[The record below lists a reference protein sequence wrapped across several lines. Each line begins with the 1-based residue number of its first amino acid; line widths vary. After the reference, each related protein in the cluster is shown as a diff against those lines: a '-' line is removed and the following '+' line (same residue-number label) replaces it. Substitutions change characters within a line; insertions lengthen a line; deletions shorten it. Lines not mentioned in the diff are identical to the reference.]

1 MSTSLYWDGV
11 SGATSHGASTTTTT
25 TKPII
30 EGVTYDSLVYD
41 TEEGARSKTI
51 GKQLFELTSEEISAV
66 QLYAEKNAS
75 PLGTLD
81 TLVQVHNRDSEAHH
95 DIRVQLSN
103 LHEFAHKVA
112 SVWSTEGA
120 FSGTTVLPWK
130 YCVFDITDCTLSTDE
145 TVWIAPA
152 NESYDVIVRLGTA
165 KAVSGTYKIEFLK
178 NGTEVLYSVQ
188 GTASSNVITASKAG
202 VLLNAG
208 DKLSVRFT
216 APSEVLLVST
226 RTSLIIDN
234 HGKVLA
240 KRSADYRQSAIGGVV
255 SYQGTQML
263 IQTDDA
269 GKPAVVADKYLDTET
284 VLRG

>member
-11 SGATSHGASTTTTT
+11 SGAISHGASTTTTT

-41 TEEGARSKTI
+41 TEEGTRSKTI

-130 YCVFDITDCTLSTDE
+130 YCVFDITDFTLSTDE

-152 NESYDVIVRLGTA
+152 NESYDVTIRLGTA

-178 NGTEVLYSVQ
+178 NGTEVLYSTQ
-188 GTASSNVITASKAG
+188 GTASSNVITASKVG

-226 RTSLIIDN
+226 RTSLIVDN

-240 KRSADYRQSAIGGVV
+240 KRSADYRQSAIGGIV